1 MNYPVT
7 NMRRFG
13 IYALAVV
20 MALTLSACNDF
31 LDINDDPNNA
41 TPGDVATNPGLVFLD
56 AATNLSSTKMIEV
69 IEQNSHAQTWS
80 SAGTSVF
87 IEPERY
93 RIISPFTTGNT
104 WNTIYTN
111 AAQNLQEVI
120 NASEEVNSD
129 AVPYSPD
136 NVIAQASILQAY
148 AYYFATVQWGEVPF
162 SEANQAGEFPNPNPE
177 PQEDVLRGVI
187 DQIDAAVNRIQPGE
201 GAIED
206 RDVFYGGDMQQW
218 IRFGN
223 TIKLRAYFLLDSGG
237 ADVASEIT
245 SLLNNGPLIR
255 SNADNALF
263 PYSDAEGN
271 ENNFFQLSQ
280 DFSGGINAWYY
291 CSEPLVDMMSDLD
304 DPRLST
310 YCAENIDG
318 DFVGVPMGETGEG
331 RFGPDNPQE
340 SFVSDNIHRPG
351 YPLRYAT
358 AAEVWLKEAEWEY
371 RQGNP
376 SAAQDALERGIEE
389 SMNFFD
395 EKPGAISD
403 SDKQDYIDSLPDL
416 QSMSDAGAIEFIQEQ
431 QWLDLFERHPENW
444 THWRRTKTP
453 DLQVPAQAALGKI
466 IRRYQYPPDPLSANP
481 NIEQQQLTED
491 MWFEGN

>member
-1 MNYPVT
+1 MNHIAT
-7 NMRRFG
+7 NMKRFG
-13 IYALAVV
+13 IYALVAVF
-20 MALTLSACNDF
+20 ALSLSACDDF

-41 TPGDVATNPGLVFLD
+41 TPGDVASNPGLVYLD
-56 AATNLSSTKMIEV
+56 AVTNLSSTKMIEV

-80 SAGTSVF
+80 SGGTSVF
-87 IEPERY
+87 IQPERY
-93 RIISPFTTGNT
+93 RISPFTTGNT
-104 WNTIYTN
+104 WSTIYTG

-120 NASEEVNSD
+120 DASGELNPD
-129 AVPYSPD
+129 DVPFNPN
-136 NVIAQASILQAY
+136 NVAAQASILQAY
-148 AYYFATVQWGEVPF
+148 TYYFATVQWGEVPF
-162 SEANQAGEFPNPNPE
+162 SEANQAEEFPNPTPDA
-177 PQEDVLRGVI
+177 QEDVLRGVI
-187 DQIDAAVNRIQPGE
+187 DQIDSAIEGIQPGE

-206 RDVFYGGDMQQW
+206 RDVFYNGNMEQW

-237 ADVASEIT
+237 ADVDTEIT
-245 SLLNNGPLIR
+245 NLLDNGPLIR

-280 DFSGGINAWYY
+280 DFSGGANVWYY
-291 CSEPLVDMMSDLD
+291 CSDVLVSTMQNLN

-310 YCAENIDG
+310 YCAPDANG
-318 DFVGVPMGETGEG
+318 DFSGVRVGETGT
-331 RFGPDNPQE
+331 FTE
-340 SFVSDNIHRPG
+340 SFVSDNIHRPA

-376 SAAQDALERGIEE
+376 SEAQDALEQGVEA
-389 SMNFFD
+389 SMDFFN

-416 QSMSDAGAIEFIQEQ
+416 QSMSDSDAIEFIQTQ

-453 DLQVPAQAALGKI
+453 DLQVPAQAAIGKI
-466 IRRYQYPPDPLSANP
+466 IRRYQYPPDPLAANP
-481 NIEQQQLTED
+481 NIEQQQLGED
-491 MWFEGN
+491 MWFEGGS

>member
-1 MNYPVT
+1 MKRFPV
-7 NMRRFG
+7 
-13 IYALAVV
+13 YALLA
-20 MALTLSACNDF
+20 ALVLTVTACNDF

-41 TPGDVATNPGLVFLD
+41 TPSDVATEPGLVFLN
-56 AATNLSSTKMIEV
+56 ATTSLSSTKMIEI

-80 SAGTSVF
+80 SGGTSVF
-87 IEPERY
+87 IQPERY
-93 RIISPFTTGNT
+93 RISPFTTGNT
-104 WNTIYTN
+104 WNTTYTD

-120 NASEEVNSD
+120 NASEDIDPAQVSF
-129 AVPYSPD
+129 SPQ

-148 AYYFATVQWGEVPF
+148 SYFFATVQWGEVPF

-187 DQIDAAVNRIQPGE
+187 DQIDTAIDGIELGE

-206 RDVFYGGDMQQW
+206 RDVFYGGNMDNW

-237 ADVASEIT
+237 ADVSSEIT

-255 SNADNALF
+255 ENNQNALF
-263 PYSDAEGN
+263 PYSDAQGN

-280 DFSGGINAWYY
+280 DFSGGVNAWYY
-291 CSEPLVDMMSDLD
+291 CSDVLVNTMSDLD

-310 YCAENIDG
+310 YCAPNIDG
-318 DFVGVPMGETGEG
+318 DFVGVRVGETGSG

-340 SFVSDNIHRPG
+340 SFVSDNIHRPA

-371 RQGNP
+371 RQGNDA
-376 SAAQDALERGIEE
+376 AAQDAFERGVEA
-389 SMNFFD
+389 SMAFFD
-395 EKPGAISD
+395 EKPGAIPD
-403 SDKQDYIDSLPDL
+403 SDQQAYLNSLPDL
-416 QSMSDAGAIEFIQEQ
+416 QSLSDADALEAIQTH

-453 DLQVPAQAALGKI
+453 DLQLPVQATLGKI
-466 IRRYQYPPDPLSANP
+466 IRRYQYPPDPLASNP
-481 NIEQQQLTED
+481 NISQQQMGED
-491 MWFEGN
+491 MWFEGTN